1 LKRIAVLADG
11 KHAAI
16 GTNAAQCKGRA
27 GTKNA
32 VHIPLQAKEFAMFFA
47 PVVRT
52 RAVSPAF
59 RSFDR
64 SFERFVNDA
73 FFTNATRTFNV
84 EQDENAWTVTLD
96 LPGVARED
104 LSVNI
109 EGSIV
114 RIETRAEAKRQF
126 KAAYELPQDIDA
138 QASGAKLENGVLTLT
153 LAKNKPVSNARTIEV
168 K

>member
-1 LKRIAVLADG
+1 MWIMRRSRLK
-11 KHAAI
+11 
-16 GTNAAQCKGRA
+16 AAQCKAQA
-27 GTKNA
+27 GTHFA
-32 VHIPLQAKEFAMFFA
+32 VRNPRHHKEISMFFA

-73 FFTNATRTFNV
+73 FFTNATRGFNV
-84 EQDENAWTVTLD
+84 EQDDKAWTVTLD
-96 LPGVARED
+96 MPGVSRED
-104 LSVNI
+104 LTVNI

-114 RIETRAEAKRQF
+114 RIATKDEAKRQF

-138 QASGAKLENGVLTLT
+138 GTSGAKLENGVLTLT
-153 LAKNKPVSNARTIEV
+153 LAKQVPVSNARQIEI

>member
-1 LKRIAVLADG
+1 
-11 KHAAI
+11 
-16 GTNAAQCKGRA
+16 
-27 GTKNA
+27 
-32 VHIPLQAKEFAMFFA
+32 MFFA

-52 RAVSPAF
+52 RAMSPSF

-73 FFTNATRTFNV
+73 FFSNTARLGCKV
-84 EQDENAWTVTLD
+84 EQDDKAWTVTLD
-96 LPGVARED
+96 LPGVVRED
-104 LSVNI
+104 LSISI

-114 RIETRAEAKRQF
+114 RIETRAEAKRAY

-138 QASGAKLENGVLTLT
+138 PASAAKLENGVLSLT
-153 LAKNKPVSNARTIEV
+153 LAKKVPVSNARQIEV

>member
-1 LKRIAVLADG
+1 
-11 KHAAI
+11 
-16 GTNAAQCKGRA
+16 
-27 GTKNA
+27 
-32 VHIPLQAKEFAMFFA
+32 MFFA

-52 RAVSPAF
+52 RAMSPSF

-73 FFTNATRTFNV
+73 FFSNTPRGFNV
-84 EQDENAWTVTLD
+84 EQDDKAWTVTLD
-96 LPGVARED
+96 MPGIARED
-104 LSVNI
+104 LSINI

-138 QASGAKLENGVLTLT
+138 GASGAKLENGVLALT
-153 LAKNKPVSNARTIEV
+153 LAKKAPVSNTRQIEI